1 MNPFDKLKELGFSDE
16 ELKNFFKK
24 QESYR
29 AKEKQIKDLKDSY
42 GMTMHTPSYTPEKLI
57 NRINAYT
64 KAENGQEKHM
74 LKEGH
79 KVYNLKQDFDLLGKI
94 EQEQTEELKSL
105 EQGFPN
111 EVYDIVQNFLE
122 EINKF
127 IRGVDTLQEKVN
139 EIVEK
144 NKNNL
149 YTLIKEINDI
159 LTTLGE
165 YDEEEISPFDDD
177 FAYYVTTKPR
187 LTDALVRGLSI
198 INS

>member
-16 ELKNFFKK
+16 ELKSFFKK

-42 GMTMHTPSYTPEKLI
+42 GITMHTPSYTPEKLV

-64 KAENGQEKHM
+64 KAENGQERHM

-111 EVYDIVQNFLE
+111 EVYDIVEEFLNE
-122 EINKF
+122 MNKF
-127 IRGVDTLQEKVN
+127 TPILDIPQKTKDIVD
-139 EIVEK
+139 K

-149 YTLIKEINDI
+149 SALIVEIHDI
-159 LTTLGE
+159 VKILRKYIPEQQTEFDDETGE
-165 YDEEEISPFDDD
+165 YITTTPILDD
-177 FAYYVTTKPR
+177 AIM
-187 LTDALVRGLSI
+187 RGLSI
-198 INS
+198 IYS

>member
-24 QESYR
+24 QEIYKT
-29 AKEKQIKDLKDSY
+29 KEKQIKNLKDRY
-42 GMTMHTPSYTPEKLI
+42 GMTMYTPSYTPEKLI
-57 NRINAYT
+57 NRISAFN
-64 KAENGQEKHM
+64 QEKHM

-79 KVYNLKQDFDLLGKI
+79 KVYNLSKDFDLLGKI
-94 EQEQTEELKSL
+94 EQEQNEELKSL

-122 EINKF
+122 EMAKF
-127 IRGVDTLQEKVN
+127 IEGIDTSQEKTN
-139 EIVEK
+139 EIVDK

-149 YTLIKEINDI
+149 YALIQEIHDI
-159 LTTLGE
+159 VKVLRN
-165 YDEEEISPFDDD
+165 YVPEEIRQYNED
-177 FAYYVTTKPR
+177 FTEYIVIKPA
-187 LTDALVRGLSI
+187 LEDALTRGLAI

>member
-42 GMTMHTPSYTPEKLI
+42 GMTMHTPSYTPEKLV

-64 KAENGQEKHM
+64 KAENGQERHM

-105 EQGFPN
+105 QQGFPN
-111 EVYDIVQNFLE
+111 EVYDIVEEFLNE
-122 EINKF
+122 MNKF
-127 IRGVDTLQEKVN
+127 TPILDIPQKTKDIVD
-139 EIVEK
+139 K

-149 YTLIKEINDI
+149 NALIVEIHDI
-159 LTTLGE
+159 VKILRKYVPEQQIEFDDETGE
-165 YDEEEISPFDDD
+165 YITTTPILDD
-177 FAYYVTTKPR
+177 AIM
-187 LTDALVRGLSI
+187 RGLSI
-198 INS
+198 IYS